1 MPSDA
6 ASQPRFI
13 YMTAADRAEA
23 SKIAEILVL
32 ERLIACANV
41 LDGMR
46 SFYWWDGE
54 VQIDDEAVMIAK
66 TEAGAV
72 DAIVARVNELHSYDC
87 PCVVALPIEG
97 GNPDYLDWISAN
109 VGAAK

>member
-1 MPSDA
+1 MPSDS

-23 SKIAEILVL
+23 SRIAEVLVQ

-46 SFYWWDGE
+46 SFYWWDGK

-66 TEAGAV
+66 TEAGYV
-72 DAIVARVNELHSYDC
+72 DAIVARVNQLHSYDC

-109 VGAAK
+109 VGTAE